1 MNTDPTVR
9 YPTVW
14 LSQFRPTP
22 KPNRMKQGPI
32 DDSPRITR
40 AGKIIE
46 ALGLRRGI
54 VGMLL
59 MVMLV
64 GMGERMAE
72 RFLPLYLIAL
82 GSGMLWPGFL
92 NAINNLVS
100 ALYSFPGG
108 WLAERIGPKRSLVV
122 FNLMAIA
129 GFALVVAIPRW
140 QAVIIG
146 SLLFLSWS
154 AISLP
159 ATMGLVSKS
168 LPKAKHVM
176 GVTLHSFVRRFPMA
190 LGPVLGGIFIDVWG
204 PINGVR
210 VAFSIAILFA
220 LIALAMQQILIPDS
234 KPAAPTD
241 LPNHP
246 LAMLKS
252 FSPALH
258 NLLVSDILIRFCEQI
273 PYAYVVIWCV
283 QGVAGYHTARI
294 TAGQFGILTSVE
306 MATALICYLPVAR
319 FADKGAKKPFVF
331 VTFINFALFPLVLL
345 FCRSYAW
352 LILAFVVRGLKEFG
366 EPTRKALIMHL
377 APEDRKAAAFGTYY
391 LCRDIVVS
399 LSALAGAFL
408 WKISPSANFL
418 TAFAFGV
425 CGAIWFAFFGRDNS
439 FEPSFPQNMQ
449 SVPDVRSHPGANS
462 QPLGTNGLAGQ
473 IDSDRFGKP
482 TGPK

>member
-1 MNTDPTVR
+1 M
-9 YPTVW
+9 
-14 LSQFRPTP
+14 S
-22 KPNRMKQGPI
+22 
-32 DDSPRITR
+32 R
-40 AGKIIE
+40 ARKIAE
-46 ALGLRRGI
+46 VLGLRRGI

-92 NAINNLVS
+92 NALNNLIS

-108 WLAERIGPKRSLVV
+108 WLAERLGPKRSLLV

-140 QAVIIG
+140 QAVIAG

-168 LPKAKHVM
+168 LPKQKHVM
-176 GVTLHSFVRRFPMA
+176 GVTLHSLVRRFPMA
-190 LGPVLGGIFIDVWG
+190 LGPVLGGIFIDTWG
-204 PINGVR
+204 PVNGVR
-210 VAFSIAILFA
+210 VAFSVAILFA
-220 LIALAMQQILIPDS
+220 FVALVMQQTLIPDS
-234 KPAAPTD
+234 RPAAPSD

-246 LAMLKS
+246 LGMLKS
-252 FSPALH
+252 FSPALK
-258 NLLVSDILIRFCEQI
+258 NLLLSDILIRFCEQI

-283 QGVAGYHTARI
+283 QPLAGYHTAHV
-294 TAGQFGILTSVE
+294 TAAQFGLLTSVE
-306 MATALICYLPVAR
+306 MATALVCYLPVAR
-319 FADKGAKKPFVF
+319 FADQGTKKPFVF

-352 LILAFVVRGLKEFG
+352 LMLAFVVRGLKEFG

-408 WKISPSANFL
+408 WKMSPTTNFL
-418 TAFAFGV
+418 TAFAFGI
-425 CGAIWFAFFGRDNS
+425 CGAIWFGIFGRDHTL
-439 FEPSFPQNMQ
+439 ETLVPQNM
-449 SVPDVRSHPGANS
+449 SLPEGMERVLDVGSQKTANFER
-462 QPLGTNGLAGQ
+462 LGTNGLASQVDGE
-473 IDSDRFGKP
+473 RLGKSA
-482 TGPK
+482 GSN

>member
-1 MNTDPTVR
+1 M
-9 YPTVW
+9 
-14 LSQFRPTP
+14 
-22 KPNRMKQGPI
+22 
-32 DDSPRITR
+32 
-40 AGKIIE
+40 
-46 ALGLRRGI
+46 RRGI

-92 NAINNLVS
+92 NAINNLVG

-108 WLAERIGPKRSLVV
+108 WLAERVGPKRSLLV
-122 FNLMAIA
+122 FNLMAIG
-129 GFALVVAIPRW
+129 GFALVAAIPRW
-140 QAVIIG
+140 PVVIAG

-159 ATMGLVSKS
+159 ATMGLVSKA
-168 LPKAKHVM
+168 LPKQKHVM
-176 GVTLHSFVRRFPMA
+176 GVTLHSLVRRFPMA

-204 PINGVR
+204 AVNGVR
-210 VAFSIAILFA
+210 VAFSVAILFA
-220 LIALAMQQILIPDS
+220 LVALVMQQTLIPDS
-234 KPAAPTD
+234 KQAAPSD

-252 FSPALH
+252 FSPELK
-258 NLLVSDILIRFCEQI
+258 NLLLSDILIRFCEQI

-283 QGVAGYHTARI
+283 APLTGYHTAHV
-294 TAGQFGILTSVE
+294 TAAQFGLLTSVE
-306 MATALICYLPVAR
+306 MATALLCYLPVAR
-319 FADKGAKKPFVF
+319 FADQGTKKPFVF

-345 FCRSYAW
+345 FSRSYAW
-352 LILAFVVRGLKEFG
+352 LMLAFVVRGLKEFG

-391 LCRDIVVS
+391 LCRDMVVS

-408 WKISPSANFL
+408 WKMSPSANFL
-418 TAFAFGV
+418 TAFAFGI
-425 CGAIWFAFFGRDNS
+425 CGAIWFGVFGRENS
-439 FEPSFPQNMQ
+439 LDMETSLPQKVERVTNIGSQQTANFERQ
-449 SVPDVRSHPGANS
+449 
-462 QPLGTNGLAGQ
+462 GTNGLTSEMNGE
-473 IDSDRFGKP
+473 RVGK
-482 TGPK
+482 TRSAK